1 MAYPE
6 AIARL
11 PITGELDALC
21 GELRS
26 SPSRFLVLTA
36 ETGAGKST
44 AVPFALLAHFKKH
57 ILMLEP
63 RRLAVLAVASRVAE
77 LLGEETGGTAGYV
90 MHLERKTSPQTRF
103 TVMTESILTRKLQ
116 ADPSLEGVDVVVIDE
131 FHERSIHADLALAFL
146 KETMELRDDLFV
158 IVMSATMDAD
168 AVAAYLGTE
177 GEPAPIHKV
186 AGRLFPVDIC
196 YEAALSPAEAVRRE
210 LGRVEKGSILVFLPG
225 IADIRRCEADIR
237 RTQAERKD
245 ADAEL
250 LVLHSSAPLQE
261 QRKALRPAQAGRR
274 IILSSAIAETSLTV
288 PDVVTVI
295 DSGLSRLNR
304 LHVASGMEKLVTER
318 ESLFSAQ
325 QRAGRAGRTQAGRC
339 IRLWAEHERLPERTP
354 PEILRT
360 DIVPLV
366 LECAEWGVS
375 ERGKLH
381 WLDAPPATAWESALE
396 LLARLGCMEG
406 GHITER
412 GRAALLLGMHP
423 RLACVALD
431 GGIDEAIAASP
442 FADAAPAL
450 QKRYREDLV
459 RRLRSCGHVR
469 TQAAIPLLSG
479 FPDRLARLADDSQ
492 CYRFPSGRLA
502 VLPAEEAEKASLP
515 RWIIAPEA
523 DAGER
528 TGRIYRWEAVSEEAI
543 ADFLAAHSRTESKA
557 EFTGSSGSLKKTTCT
572 YYGKILLSSRTDRA
586 DKADFAEAVC
596 REVRAKGLDWLP
608 LSAQSRS
615 LLVRAAFYQSHGG
628 RQDGTPQ
635 EDVSDWLPPF
645 LTDNRLTEEAVYQAL
660 RYRLHGDE
668 VDRAVPERLAMPNG
682 KSFRLTYE
690 KSTASGEV
698 QVRPVLEII
707 IQQIFGCFETPRILG
722 VPVLLRL
729 LSPARR
735 PLQVTD
741 DLAHFW
747 QNTWPDICKEMK
759 GRYPK
764 HNWDYREPK

>member
-1 MAYPE
+1 MTYPE

-11 PITGELDALC
+11 PITGELDAIC
-21 GELRS
+21 AELRA

-44 AVPFALLAHFKKH
+44 ALPLALLAHFDRH

-77 LLGEETGGTAGYV
+77 LLGEETGKTAGFV
-90 MHLERKTSPQTRF
+90 MHLEHKTSAETRF
-103 TVMTESILTRKLQ
+103 TVMTESILTRRLQ

-158 IVMSATMDAD
+158 IVMSATMDAG
-168 AVAAYLGTE
+168 AVAAYLGSKQ
-177 GEPAPIHKV
+177 EPAPVHTV
-186 AGRLFPVDIC
+186 AGRTFPVDIA
-196 YEAALSPAEAVRRE
+196 YRPELSPTAAARE
-210 LGRVEKGSILVFLPG
+210 ELKRLSKGSILVFLPG
-225 IADIRRCEADIR
+225 IADLRRA
-237 RTQAERKD
+237 QAELKD
-245 ADAEL
+245 CGAEVL
-250 LVLHSSAPLQE
+250 ILHSSAPIQE
-261 QRKALRPAQAGRR
+261 QRKALVPAEIGRR

-318 ESLFSAQ
+318 ESLFSAR

-339 IRLWAEHERLPERTP
+339 IRLWAEHELLPERTP

-366 LECAEWGVS
+366 LECVEWGAG
-375 ERGKLH
+375 ERDSLQ
-381 WLDAPPATAWESALE
+381 WLDEPSASAWESARE
-396 LLARLGCMEG
+396 LLQRLGCTEG
-406 GHITER
+406 GRITER
-412 GRAALLLGMHP
+412 GKAALQLGMHP

-431 GGIDEAIAASP
+431 GGEEEALAASP
-442 FADAAPAL
+442 FADSPPAL
-450 QKRYREDLV
+450 QKRFREDLA
-459 RRLRSCGHVR
+459 RRLRPWRHIR
-469 TQAAIPLLSG
+469 AKTAHPLLSG
-479 FPDRLARLADDSQ
+479 FPDRLACLADDSG

-502 VLPAEEAEKASLP
+502 ALPKEELAKGASLS

-528 TGRIYRWEAVSEEAI
+528 TGRIYRWVNVAESDI
-543 ADFLAAHSRTESKA
+543 KDFLDAHSHTEVSTAFA
-557 EFTGSSGSLKKTTCT
+557 ENGSLKKTASRC
-572 YYGKILLSSRTDRA
+572 YGKIVLSKKA
-586 DKADFAEAVC
+586 VKAEGADFADAVC
-596 REVRAKGLDWLP
+596 REVQAKGLQWLP
-608 LSAQSRS
+608 LSAQSKS
-615 LLVRAAFYQSHGG
+615 LLLRASFYQ
-628 RQDGTPQ
+628 DADV
-635 EDVSDWLPPF
+635 EKLLEADVSDWLPAF
-645 LTDNRLTEEAVYQAL
+645 LTESKLTEEAVYQAL
-660 RYRLHGDE
+660 RYRLHGEE
-668 VDRAVPERLAMPNG
+668 VDRAVPERLTMPNG
-682 KSFRLTYE
+682 RTFRLSYE
-690 KSTASGEV
+690 KSSVSGEIHI
-698 QVRPVLEII
+698 RPVLEII
-707 IQQIFGCFETPRILG
+707 IQQIFGCFDTPRIRG

-741 DLAHFW
+741 DLANFW
-747 QNTWPDICKEMK
+747 QHTWPDICKEMK

-764 HNWDYREPK
+764 HNWDYRKPK